1 MKSRGRWLILVG
13 VVVAIGLFAAF
24 GLNRNAQAQ
33 HFTAKVER
41 GEIDDVVEAT
51 GTINAVITV
60 QVGSQVSGS
69 IAKLNADFNSRVHK
83 GDVVA
88 LIDPALFK
96 GAMLQAVADLENA
109 KANLVA
115 ARANLEKAK
124 AGLVQTKADYD
135 RAVRLTKDGVMSQQQ
150 LDLAK
155 SNYDSASAS
164 VGAADANVT
173 QAQAQVSQKDA
184 AVAVAQTNL
193 DYTVIRSPIDGTV
206 VARNVDVGQT
216 VAASL
221 QAPTIF
227 TIAQDL
233 TKMWVY
239 AKTDESD
246 VGNIKIGKPVSFKVD
261 AFPKDT
267 FHGVVSQV
275 RMNATTVQS
284 VVTYDTIIEFANPE
298 LKLFPG
304 MTAYV
309 TIPVDTV
316 KNAMKLPNTALR
328 YKPPMSAEEILAIYK
343 QYGIDASEQKQ
354 AVEEPAPS
362 GTVAGNV
369 GQTGAAMAAQNP
381 PRVPKRDSAV
391 VWKLHADN
399 TMEPVKVSLGI
410 TDHAFTEVSGVIKGA
425 LKEGDDVI
433 IRSLAAKSQ
442 GLGGIRR

>member
-1 MKSRGRWLILVG
+1 MKKSGRWLILAG
-13 VVVAIGLFAAF
+13 VVVIIGLFAAF
-24 GLNRNAQAQ
+24 GLNRNTQAQ

-83 GDVVA
+83 GDIVA

-96 GAMLQAVADLENA
+96 GALLQASADLENA

-124 AGLVQTKADYD
+124 AGMVQTKADYD
-135 RAVRLTKDGVMSQQQ
+135 RAIGLTRDGVMSQQQ

-155 SNYDSASAS
+155 SNYDSAKAS

-184 AVAVAQTNL
+184 AVTVAQTNL

-328 YKPPMSAEEILAIYK
+328 YKPPMSADEILAIYK
-343 QYGIDASEQKQ
+343 QYGIDGSEKQ
-354 AVEEPAPS
+354 IVEEPAA
-362 GTVAGNV
+362 AGNAAGKG
-369 GQTGAAMAAQNP
+369 GQAGAATQNP

-410 TDHAFTEVSGVIKGA
+410 TDHAFTEVSGVVKGT

-433 IRSLAAKSQ
+433 IRSVAPKSQ

>member
-1 MKSRGRWLILVG
+1 MKIRGRWLILAG
-13 VVVAIGLFAAF
+13 VVVIAGLVVAF
-24 GLNRNAQAQ
+24 GLNRSTQAQ

-60 QVGSQVSGS
+60 QVGSQVSGT
-69 IAKLNADFNSRVHK
+69 IAKLNADFNSRVRK

-88 LIDPALFK
+88 LIDPALFR
-96 GAMLQAVADLENA
+96 GALLQATADLENA

-135 RAVRLTKDGVMSQQQ
+135 RAIRLTKDGVTSQQQ

-155 SNYDSASAS
+155 SNYDAANAT
-164 VGAADANVT
+164 VGGAAANIT
-173 QAQAQVSQKDA
+173 QAEAQVSQKDA

-233 TKMWVY
+233 KKMWVY

-246 VGNIKIGKPVSFKVD
+246 VGNIKIGKPVTFKVD

-267 FHGVVSQV
+267 FHGVVGQV

-316 KNAMKLPNTALR
+316 QNVLKLPNTALR
-328 YKPPMSAEEILAIYK
+328 YKPPMTPEEILAVYK
-343 QYGIDASEQKQ
+343 QYGIDGGERSEIAEAAIGTGSVVQ
-354 AVEEPAPS
+354 AAAAPQS
-362 GTVAGNV
+362 
-369 GQTGAAMAAQNP
+369 P
-381 PRVPKRDSAV
+381 PRVPKQDSAV
-391 VWKLHADN
+391 VWKLHRDN
-399 TMEPVKVSLGI
+399 TMEPVKVSVGI
-410 TDHAFTEVSGVIKGA
+410 TDHAYTEVRALLKGE
-425 LKEGDDVI
+425 LKEGDEVV
-433 IRSLAAKSQ
+433 IRSIAPKSQ
-442 GLGGIRR
+442 GPGALRR

>member
-1 MKSRGRWLILVG
+1 MNIRGRWFILACV
-13 VVVAIGLFAAF
+13 VVVAGLLVAF
-24 GLNRNAQAQ
+24 GLNRNTPAQ

-41 GEIDDVVEAT
+41 GAINDVVEAT

-60 QVGSQVSGS
+60 QVGSQVSGT

-83 GDVVA
+83 GDIVA

-96 GAMLQAVADLENA
+96 GALLQATADLENA

-115 ARANLEKAK
+115 AQANLEKAK

-135 RAVRLTKDGVMSQQQ
+135 RAVGLFQSGIMSQQQ
-150 LDLAK
+150 LDVAK
-155 SNYDSASAS
+155 ANYDSANAG
-164 VGAADANVT
+164 VNGAAASVT
-173 QAQAQVSQKDA
+173 QAEAQVSQKKA
-184 AVAVAQTNL
+184 AVEVAQTNL

-233 TKMWVY
+233 TKMLVY

-246 VGNIKIGKPVSFKVD
+246 VGNIKLGKAVTFKVD
-261 AFPKDT
+261 AFPRDT
-267 FHGVVSQV
+267 FHGRVAQV
-275 RMNATTVQS
+275 RMNATTVQN
-284 VVTYDTIIEFANPE
+284 VVTYDTIIEFDNPE

-309 TIPVDTV
+309 TIPVATAQNV
-316 KNAMKLPNTALR
+316 VKLPNTGLR
-328 YKPPMSAEEILAIYK
+328 YKPPMTTEEVLAIYK
-343 QYGIDASEQKQ
+343 QYGIEVDQKQ
-354 AVEEPAPS
+354 SATADAAAERSVAQGG
-362 GTVAGNV
+362 GTGNL
-369 GQTGAAMAAQNP
+369 
-381 PRVPKRDSAV
+381 PRKPKADSAV

-410 TDHAFTEVSGVIKGA
+410 TDHAYTEVASVLKGE
-425 LKEGDDVI
+425 LKEADDVI
-433 IRSLAAKSQ
+433 IRSVAPKTPTPG
-442 GLGGIRR
+442 GLRR

>member
-1 MKSRGRWLILVG
+1 MKTKGRWLIFAG
-13 VVVAIGLFAAF
+13 AAVAAGIFAAF
-24 GLNRNAQAQ
+24 ALNHSAQVQ
-33 HFTAKVER
+33 NFTAKVER

-60 QVGSQVSGS
+60 QVGSQVSGT

-83 GDVVA
+83 GDVIA
-88 LIDPALFK
+88 LIDPALFN
-96 GAMLQAVADLENA
+96 GALLQAAADLENSR
-109 KANLVA
+109 ANLVA
-115 ARANLEKAK
+115 ARANLEKAQ

-135 RAVRLTKDGVMSQQQ
+135 RAVGLTKDGVMSQQQ

-155 SNYDSASAS
+155 SNYDAANATVS
-164 VGAADANVT
+164 GAQANIT
-173 QAQAQVSQKDA
+173 QAQAQVSLKQA
-184 AVAVAQTNL
+184 AVEVAQTNL
-193 DYTVIRSPIDGTV
+193 DYTVIKSPIDGTV
-206 VARNVDVGQT
+206 VARNADVGQT

-233 TKMWVY
+233 KKMWVY

-246 VGNIKIGKPVSFKVD
+246 VGNIKIGKPVTFKVD

-309 TIPVDTV
+309 TIPVDSV
-316 KNAMKLPNTALR
+316 KNALKLPNTALR
-328 YKPPMSAEEILAIYK
+328 YKPPMPAEEILAIYK
-343 QYGIDASEQKQ
+343 QYGIDESEQKQ
-354 AVEEPAPS
+354 AAGDPAGGVETGNAEQAAAATQNLPRAP
-362 GTVAGNV
+362 
-369 GQTGAAMAAQNP
+369 
-381 PRVPKRDSAV
+381 KKDSAV
-391 VWKLHADN
+391 VWKLQPDN
-399 TMEPVKVSLGI
+399 TVEPVKVSLGI
-410 TDHAFTEVSGVIKGA
+410 TDHAYTEVSSVLKGS
-425 LKEGDDVI
+425 LKEGDDVV
-433 IRSLAAKSQ
+433 IRSVAPKSQ
-442 GLGGIRR
+442 GLAGIRR

>member
-1 MKSRGRWLILVG
+1 MNKRGRWLVIAG
-13 VVVAIGLFAAF
+13 VVAVGGLFAIF
-24 GLNRNAQAQ
+24 GLNRSARAQ
-33 HFTAKVER
+33 HFTAKVEL
-41 GEIDDVVEAT
+41 GEINDVVEAT

-60 QVGSQVSGS
+60 QVGSQVSGT

-96 GAMLQAVADLENA
+96 GALLQATADLENA
-109 KANLVA
+109 KANLLA
-115 ARANLEKAK
+115 ARANLEKAR

-135 RAVRLTKDGVMSQQQ
+135 RAIQLTKDGVMSEQQR
-150 LDLAK
+150 DLAK
-155 SNYDSASAS
+155 SNYDSANAS
-164 VGAADANVT
+164 VGAAAANVT

-233 TKMWVY
+233 AKMWVY

-246 VGNIKIGKPVSFKVD
+246 VGNIKLGKPVTFKVD

-267 FHGVVSQV
+267 FRGVVSQV

-309 TIPVDTV
+309 TIPVATV
-316 KNAMKLPNTALR
+316 QKVLKLPNTALR
-328 YKPPMSAEEILAIYK
+328 YKPPLTGEEILAIYK
-343 QYGIDASEQKQ
+343 QYGIEGSERKQ
-354 AVEEPAPS
+354 AADDPVAAGS
-362 GTVAGNV
+362 GA
-369 GQTGAAMAAQNP
+369 QTGPATHNP
-381 PRVPKRDSAV
+381 PRAPKTDTAV
-391 VWKLHADN
+391 VWKLHSDN
-399 TMEPVKVSLGI
+399 TMEPIKVSLGI
-410 TDHAFTEVSGVIKGA
+410 TDHAFTEVSALLKGE
-425 LKEGDDVI
+425 LREGDDVI
-433 IRSLAAKSQ
+433 IRSVTSKAQTPGAL
-442 GLGGIRR
+442 RR